1 MLALHEICY
10 NSAVTVLAQVHEGSV
25 SSWLVQVLCE
35 QGVRSTGVTMTLSFL
50 RVDKDRYVPLMP
62 TTLEELR
69 TKLKEACAQI

>member
-1 MLALHEICY
+1 
-10 NSAVTVLAQVHEGSV
+10 
-25 SSWLVQVLCE
+25 
-35 QGVRSTGVTMTLSFL
+35 MTLSFL